1 MLGLHQAAIIFKR
14 ISLWASRMA
23 SGVFSPPLYLAAAV
37 TGAALDRFAE
47 AGALY
52 AGDPAAPLVLPGLIN
67 IAVYDAGGRNTATLH
82 PDSAMPLPP
91 PMRK

>member
-1 MLGLHQAAIIFKR
+1 
-14 ISLWASRMA
+14 MA